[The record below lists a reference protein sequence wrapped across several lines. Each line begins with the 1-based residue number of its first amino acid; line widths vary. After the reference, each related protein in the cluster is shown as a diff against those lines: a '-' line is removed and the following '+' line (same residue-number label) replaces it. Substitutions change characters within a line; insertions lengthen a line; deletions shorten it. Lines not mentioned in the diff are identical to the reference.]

1 MTIKAFYFP
10 LVQHITVDNLSMSIE
25 ELKHFTSL
33 RWLRL
38 KHVTDPGELSYYEL
52 RDTLSSEKVV
62 TALLQGALDEKL
74 EVRAKS
80 DLLTQ
85 GHQWQVEAFSEPGRR
100 FEVIDTAHV
109 QWEAEAGENRGSG
122 SMVSLRRH

>member
-1 MTIKAFYFP
+1 
-10 LVQHITVDNLSMSIE
+10 MSIE

-100 FEVIDTAHV
+100 FEVIDTTHV